1 MVLHD
6 VHAGNPCA
14 VQSGSVCGS
23 VAPSSLQSKAIA
35 LASNSANPTRPE
47 SGSNAGRGFRY
58 QDLVGALFVT
68 RMYLGDVVFGAIVPE
83 GSDDYEI
90 SGADGVILVDT
101 KSNRLA
107 ARLRTRAEDATSLRK
122 LWARPQKPGGNVAEF
137 WLVTERGRS
146 AGSAVAKVNS
156 GELFEGCAPADAE
169 RSYIVEEPDPLR
181 AAAELLVAQRGLT
194 PVAAELTVIAFAREV
209 GDLASENGP
218 LDLEQRGAI
227 TPSDAERIAS
237 RVLTAVDADRLE
249 ALQRSGFV
257 SAVDFVTPVEDSG
270 FYLGVDVQPGHFVA
284 GLAIDRPRAAAQIVA
299 ALEGS
304 GAVVVRGPS
313 GAGKSGLMWNSVL
326 AARESRRWF
335 RVHTSVEADAN
346 ALTAFFEAYRGVSIG
361 FVVDDIGRGGI
372 RAWSE
377 LARRCATQ
385 SQAVILGSI
394 RSEDAVL
401 LPARHTIAELEIDP
415 DHELAREL
423 WTRLHERG
431 QTQWAGWSEPWDQSQ
446 GSLLEYGHILTV
458 GARLDAVVLDQ
469 VRSRL
474 GQNRDHE
481 LAVLGATALAA
492 AHGGSLSISSLRDH
506 LNLTIA
512 DMARALERLVAEH
525 LIRVD
530 EAGESLTGL
539 HALRAASISSAL
551 SQIGYST
558 RAEQAKAAIAV
569 TQVASLEKVIGGLIA
584 SGDVSADVAADAI
597 AHKHNGDVALP
608 SIAAAVRGLRRGALT
623 LAVRDWLQALPA
635 AGIPRK
641 LATASAMMG
650 VNDAAQMPD
659 IGELRKL
666 AAYGN
671 RLFATVAEQIIP
683 ASLASTL
690 IQGLRDSAGRASA
703 IDLIDALSALAK
715 AGLTPL
721 QRAELASITLDFDAL
736 PVAEIVNILD
746 VAEGIDPS
754 ISLAWL
760 DRTEHQD
767 LLERLC
773 TETPFAL
780 LLARERAEEGLVV
793 RGDIFEAAVRYADSP
808 NDVLAAHVHAIM
820 RLEPRAAR
828 ADVRLVDAQGGRSLH
843 LNAENHI
850 ARGTAP
856 PKALTQSNRRVLDVV
871 AVEVGS
877 DSWSRYLVR
886 GEEMLGRGLKA
897 FQRLL
902 DSIVVGKVNQQALAT
917 LNQVV
922 TGCDDLIAPAEP
934 PRSYAGDL
942 DAPSGR
948 HLTPL
953 QNLLCNVNANVFARV
968 AKLPDGAAALA
979 AHLASLV
986 QHAEDAKREPWS
998 LVRDTP
1004 PTNIDTLQL
1013 ILRDLEVVALEAA
1026 ASGVSPLQRWRPA
1039 DRKPKGAFDLVVRG
1053 SRRAFL
1059 KRIEAR
1065 TAELLE
1071 LILRELPGASLVPPT
1086 LADGVLWRIRFVGTF
1101 PLVKKSDFKRWI
1113 AEARSVGERL
1123 RAQVENGEDIA
1134 LVPVLNGRAAIDY
1147 TYQLSRA
1154 NSESIGGSLL
1164 RTVGQTSLLT
1174 APDPSLVRRIE
1185 LPVTTISVELAG
1197 LSEALR
1203 DLDGIYRL
1211 GFGGPER
1218 PRVEQQRLD
1227 EAVSDL
1233 KRCGD
1238 HLLKLFNGIDHP
1250 SAKALR
1256 SFLGGFLASLE
1267 TGEVVPTPSPEVVQ
1281 DALLELAWHQSLA
1294 PR

>member
-1 MVLHD
+1 M
-6 VHAGNPCA
+6 
-14 VQSGSVCGS
+14 
-23 VAPSSLQSKAIA
+23 
-35 LASNSANPTRPE
+35 ASTSANPRRPE

-68 RMYLGDVVFGAIVPE
+68 GMYLGDSGFGAIVPE

-90 SGADGVILVDT
+90 CGSDGVVLVDT
-101 KSNRLA
+101 KSNRPG
-107 ARLRTRAEDATSLRK
+107 ARLRSRADDAASLRK
-122 LWARPQKPGGNVAEF
+122 LWARPQKPGGAVVEF

-146 AGSAVAKVNS
+146 AGPAMGKVNAS
-156 GELFEGCAPADAE
+156 DLFPEDAHADAE
-169 RSYIVEEPDPLR
+169 RSYIVEQRDPFR
-181 AAAELLVAQRGLT
+181 AAVELLVARRGLT
-194 PVAAELTVIAFAREV
+194 PLAAELVVIAFAREV
-209 GDLASENGP
+209 GDLASANGP
-218 LDLEQRGAI
+218 LDLEQRRAI
-227 TPSDAERIAS
+227 TPSDAERIAA
-237 RVLTAVDADRLE
+237 RVLTGIDADRLE

-257 SAVDFVTPVEDSG
+257 SAVDFVTPVEDCG

-284 GLAIDRPRAAAQIVA
+284 GLAIDRPRAAAQVVA
-299 ALEGS
+299 ALEGT

-326 AARESRRWF
+326 ASRESRRWF
-335 RVHTSVEADAN
+335 RVNTSVEPAAD

-394 RSEDAVL
+394 RSEDAAL
-401 LPARHTIAELEIDP
+401 LPARHTIEEIEIDADP
-415 DHELAREL
+415 ELARQL
-423 WTRLHERG
+423 WTRLRELG
-431 QTQWAGWSEPWDQSQ
+431 QTRWAGWSEPWDQSQ
-446 GSLLEYGHILTV
+446 GLLLEYGHILTV

-469 VRSRL
+469 VRARL
-474 GQNRDHE
+474 AQRRDHE
-481 LAVLGATALAA
+481 LAVLGATALSAV
-492 AHGGSLSISSLRDH
+492 HGGPVSISILRVH

-525 LIRVD
+525 LVRVD
-530 EAGESLTGL
+530 EAEESLTGI

-551 SQIGYST
+551 SHIGYST

-569 TQVASLEKVIGGLIA
+569 THLASPEKVIGGLIA

-597 AHKHNGDVALP
+597 AHKHKGDVALP

-623 LAVRDWLQALPA
+623 LTVRDWLQALPA

-641 LATASAMMG
+641 LATASAMVG
-650 VNDAAQMPD
+650 VNDAAQMPN

-671 RLFATVAEQIIP
+671 RLFATVAEQVIP
-683 ASLASTL
+683 ATLASAL
-690 IQGLRDSAGRASA
+690 IQGLREGAGRASA
-703 IDLIDALSALAK
+703 IDLADALSALAK
-715 AGLTPL
+715 ARLTPL
-721 QRAELASITLDFDAL
+721 QRAELAAITLDFDLL
-736 PVAEIVNILD
+736 PVGDVVNILD
-746 VAEGIDPS
+746 VAESIDPS
-754 ISLAWL
+754 VPLAWVERA
-760 DRTEHQD
+760 DHRD

-780 LLARERAEEGLVV
+780 PLARENAEEGLVV
-793 RGDIFEAAVRYADSP
+793 RGDIFEAAVRYAETP
-808 NDVLAAHVHAIM
+808 NDALVAHVHAIM

-828 ADVRLVDAQGGRSLH
+828 ADVRLVDAQGARSLY
-843 LNAENHI
+843 LDAEKHM
-850 ARGTAP
+850 ARGNAP
-856 PKALTQSNRRVLDVV
+856 PKALAQSNRHVLDVV

-902 DSIVVGKVNQQALAT
+902 DSIMVGKVNQQALAA

-922 TGCDDLIAPAEP
+922 ADCDDLIAPAEP
-934 PRSYAGDL
+934 PRSSAGDPK
-942 DAPSGR
+942 APSGR

-953 QNLLCNVNANVFARV
+953 QNSVFNANASLIARV

-979 AHLASLV
+979 AYLASLV

-998 LVRDTP
+998 LVRATP
-1004 PTNIDTLQL
+1004 PTDIDTLQQ

-1026 ASGVSPLQRWRPA
+1026 ASGLSPLQRWRPA
-1039 DRKPKGAFDLVVRG
+1039 GRKPKGAFDLVARG

-1059 KRIEAR
+1059 AR
-1065 TAELLE
+1065 VETRTDALLKV
-1071 LILRELPGASLVPPT
+1071 IVRELPGASLVPPT
-1086 LADGVLWRIRFVGTF
+1086 LADGVLWRIRFVATF
-1101 PLVKKSDFKRWI
+1101 PLATKADLKRWL
-1113 AEARSVGERL
+1113 AEAVIIGERL
-1123 RAQVENGEDIA
+1123 RGRVEDGEDIA

-1147 TYQLSRA
+1147 AYQLSRA
-1154 NSESIGGSLL
+1154 DIESMMGSPL
-1164 RTVGQTSLLT
+1164 RAVEQSSLLT
-1174 APDPSLVRRIE
+1174 APDPSLVSRLEVPVTREPIE
-1185 LPVTTISVELAG
+1185 LGG
-1197 LSEALR
+1197 LFEALR
-1203 DLDGIYRL
+1203 DLVGIHRL

-1218 PRVEQQRLD
+1218 HRIEQQRLD

-1238 HLLKLFNGIDHP
+1238 HLVKLFNGIDHP
-1250 SAKALR
+1250 SAEALR

-1267 TGEVVPTPSPEVVQ
+1267 TGEVVPMPSPEVVQ